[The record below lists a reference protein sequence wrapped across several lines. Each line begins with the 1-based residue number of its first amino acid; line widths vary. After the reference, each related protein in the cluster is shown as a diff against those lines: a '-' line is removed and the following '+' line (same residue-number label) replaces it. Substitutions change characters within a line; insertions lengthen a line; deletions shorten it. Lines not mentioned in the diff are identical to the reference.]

1 MAHGDLLME
10 VQVLRSQVTILSSGE
25 QVEGTSG
32 WFGGMSVGSKE
43 QVVELED
50 LAINPRV

>member
-10 VQVLRSQVTILSSGE
+10 VQVLRSKVTILSSGG

-32 WFGGMSVGSKE
+32 WFGGTSAGSKE
-43 QVVELED
+43 QVVRLEV